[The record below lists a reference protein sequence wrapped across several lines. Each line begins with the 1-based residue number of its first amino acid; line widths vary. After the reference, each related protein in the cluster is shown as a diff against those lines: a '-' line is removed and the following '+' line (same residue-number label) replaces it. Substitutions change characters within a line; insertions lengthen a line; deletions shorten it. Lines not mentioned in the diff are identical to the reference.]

1 MAADVS
7 KEKASITRLV
17 PIGPL
22 TAFVVLSLVGNIASV
37 LYALRRVEPS
47 PLFILFWYLAAAW
60 LFAYWMR
67 ADRLQLGTVDSGMF
81 ALALWPIVVPRHLIR
96 TRGWKGGLI
105 VIGLLVL
112 LFLATYAIS
121 LGIFFALRPAA

>member
-1 MAADVS
+1 MS